1 MKVRHESTPGTS
13 TFSPST
19 LPPGDITALAGT
31 HTPEAELPAI
41 VLIWVSTCL
50 PQQVLGWVVG
60 GLRAELKGHP
70 LTTFLVQRIILER
83 SDFYSQLKQKGV
95 KVPPLQQSDVSLP
108 SKIKKM
114 LSK

>member
-1 MKVRHESTPGTS
+1 M
-13 TFSPST
+13 PS
-19 LPPGDITALAGT
+19 
-31 HTPEAELPAI
+31 AI
-41 VLIWVSTCL
+41 VLIWVCTCL
-50 PQQVLGWVVG
+50 LQQVLGWVA
-60 GLRAELKGHP
+60 REPRGHP
-70 LTTFLVQRIILER
+70 LTTFLVQRIISER